1 MKKLLNSKFAII
13 GVNLLFLFFLLL
25 SIVFISNAIVF
36 TLLVIII
43 FLSGGLFNYSYSINF
58 FKRSCSKSCANNFTI
73 SKLSCPAFIVLKTDN
88 SIVES
93 NNYFK
98 EYFPEA
104 LNLDDL
110 YNNSSEELLEISSN
124 NEAIV
129 YLINGPKK
137 HKNHVCD
144 DECLDE
150 LLLTFF
156 DASPIPNILIDFQ
169 GKVIRSNNAFID
181 MIGDKKYKHSGWLFK
196 TIVDK
201 SERETIERSIS
212 DIANDK
218 RIIEPV
224 EIKIIGESKIVSFLF
239 VTRLLH
245 HDLKEALLIHLID
258 ITDHKNLEMNFAHS
272 QKMQALGQLA
282 GGVAHDFNNLLT
294 AMLGFSDLLLMR
306 HPAGDPS
313 FSDIMQ
319 IKQNVNR
326 ATSLV
331 RQLLAFSKKQVLNIQ
346 LTDANEIIAELSNLI
361 IRLIGENIKLNI
373 TYDRELKAVKVDQG
387 QLEQVII
394 NLAVNA
400 RDSMSNGGDL
410 IITTK
415 NIRIDDNNR
424 FYQKLITPFVKEN
437 IENGDYVL
445 ITVADDGCGIPKK
458 LINQIFEPFFS
469 TKDISAGTGLGLST
483 VYGIIKQTGGYLFLE
498 TKENIGT
505 QFYIL
510 LKAHEHD
517 SQELV
522 EIQNNKDNYN
532 ISSDFIDLSGNSVI
546 LIVEDEAPV
555 RAVSSYALKN
565 RGYNVLEAD
574 NGAEA
579 VKIVKEKEGKIDLII
594 SDIIMPGVN
603 GPDMVKEVHSLYSEI
618 RVIFISGYTE
628 HALMEGVVNNKKI
641 HFMAKPFS
649 LKQLAT
655 KVKEVLSL

>member
-1 MKKLLNSKFAII
+1 MKKLLNNKFAII
-13 GVNLLFLFFLLL
+13 GFNLSFFLFLLFSVIF
-25 SIVFISNAIVF
+25 VSNIMVSS
-36 TLLVIII
+36 LLV
-43 FLSGGLFNYSYSINF
+43 FLILLGGGLFNYFYPKKMMSNF
-58 FKRSCSKSCANNFTI
+58 FIN
-73 SKLSCPAFIVLKTDN
+73 KLSYPAFVMLKTDN
-88 SIVES
+88 SIIES
-93 NNYFK
+93 NQYFK
-98 EYFPEA
+98 KYFPGI
-104 LNLDDL
+104 LKLDDL
-110 YNNSSEELLEISSN
+110 NKDSSEELLELLSSD
-124 NEAIV
+124 ETVV

-169 GKVIRSNNAFID
+169 GKVVRSNNAFID
-181 MIGDKKYKHSGWLFK
+181 LIGDSKYRHPGWLFDA
-196 TIVDK
+196 IVDK
-201 SERETIERSIS
+201 SGREIIKQSIY
-212 DIANDK
+212 DIANHK
-218 RIIEPV
+218 HVIEPV
-224 EIKIIGESKIVSFLF
+224 EIKIIGERKIVSFLF
-239 VTRLLH
+239 ITRLLH
-245 HDLKEALLIHLID
+245 HDLKEALLINLID

-346 LTDANEIIAELSNLI
+346 LTDANEILAELSNLI
-361 IRLIGENIKLNI
+361 IRLIGEHIKLNI
-373 TYDRELKAVKVDQG
+373 TYDRDLKAVKVDQG

-394 NLAVNA
+394 NLAVNS

-410 IITTK
+410 TISTK
-415 NIRIDDNNR
+415 NITIDDNNK
-424 FYQKLITPFVKEN
+424 FYQKLTTPFVKEN

-498 TKENIGT
+498 TKENVGT
-505 QFYIL
+505 KFYIL
-510 LKAHEHD
+510 LKSHEHEN
-517 SQELV
+517 QEIV
-522 EIQNNKDNYN
+522 EVRNSKDNYN

-565 RGYNVLEAD
+565 KGYNVLEAD
-574 NGAEA
+574 NGMEA

-594 SDIIMPGVN
+594 SDIMMPGVN
-603 GPDMVKEVHSLYSEI
+603 GPDMIKEVHNLYSEI

-628 HALMEGVVNNKKI
+628 HALMEGLVNNQKI

>member
-1 MKKLLNSKFAII
+1 MKKLLNSKFTII
-13 GVNLLFLFFLLL
+13 AVNLFLAFL
-25 SIVFISNAIVF
+25 VFISFVFIESIVLF
-36 TLLVIII
+36 ALLVTVL
-43 FLSGGLFNYSYSINF
+43 FALGGSFNYFRGSL
-58 FKRSCSKSCANNFTI
+58 SKSYASNLALE
-73 SKLSCPAFIVLKTDN
+73 KLLYPAFSILRVDKSLVDSN
-88 SIVES
+88 SL
-93 NNYFK
+93 FK
-98 EYFPEA
+98 EYFPEI

-110 YNNSSEELLEISSN
+110 YKSSVEGLLEIFSN
-124 NEAIV
+124 DDISI

-137 HKNHVCD
+137 HQNHICD

-169 GKVIRSNNAFID
+169 GKVVRSNNSFIE
-181 MIGDKKYKHSGWLFK
+181 MIGNKKYKQPGWAFSE
-196 TIVDK
+196 IVDESK
-201 SERETIERSIS
+201 EELVRKAIS
-212 DIANDK
+212 DVSNDK
-218 RIIEPV
+218 QIIEPV
-224 EIKIIGESKIVSFLF
+224 EIKIIGEKKIVSFLF
-239 VTRLLH
+239 ITRLLH
-245 HDLKEALLIHLID
+245 HNLKEALLIHLID
-258 ITDHKNLEMNFAHS
+258 ITEHKNLEMNFAHS

-294 AMLGFSDLLLMR
+294 AMLGFSDLLLIR

-326 ATSLV
+326 ATGLV

-346 LTDANEIIAELSNLI
+346 LTDANEILAELSNLI
-361 IRLIGENIKLNI
+361 VRLIGENIKLDI
-373 TYDRELKAVKVDQG
+373 TYDRDLKAVRVDQG

-400 RDSMSNGGDL
+400 RDSMSSGGNL
-410 IITTK
+410 IIASK
-415 NIRIDDNNR
+415 NIVIDNNNK
-424 FYQKLITPFVKEN
+424 FYQKLVTPFVKEN
-437 IENGDYVL
+437 IENGEYVL
-445 ITVADDGCGIPKK
+445 ITVEDNGCGIPKK

-498 TKENIGT
+498 TKENVGT

-510 LKAHEHD
+510 LKAHEYEN
-517 SQELV
+517 QELV
-522 EIQNNKDNYN
+522 ETQNNKDAYN
-532 ISSDFIDLSGNSVI
+532 VSSNFVDLSGNSVV

-555 RAVSSYALKN
+555 REVSSYALKN
-565 RGYNVLEAD
+565 RGYNVLEAE

-579 VKIVKEKEGKIDLII
+579 VKIIKEQEGKIDLVI
-594 SDIIMPGVN
+594 SDIIMPGIN
-603 GPDMVKEVHSLYSEI
+603 GPDMIKEVHGLYAEI

-628 HALMEGVVNNKKI
+628 HALMEGVVNNQKI

>member
-1 MKKLLNSKFAII
+1 MKNLLSSKFAII
-13 GVNLLFLFFLLL
+13 FVNLLFLFFLLL
-25 SIVFISNAIVF
+25 SIVFISNIVVFVLLVFIVF
-36 TLLVIII
+36 L
-43 FLSGGLFNYSYSINF
+43 GGGAFNFFYSINF
-58 FKRSCSKSCANNFTI
+58 FRRSCSKSCVDKF
-73 SKLSCPAFIVLKTDN
+73 SLEKLSYPAF
-88 SIVES
+88 SILNLDKSLIES
-93 NNYFK
+93 NNLFK
-98 EYFPEA
+98 EYYPEVI
-104 LNLDDL
+104 NLDDL
-110 YNNSSEELLEISSN
+110 YKNSGELLEISSN
-124 NEAIV
+124 NKTSV
-129 YLINGPKK
+129 YLIKGPKK
-137 HKNHVCD
+137 HQNHVCD
-144 DECLDE
+144 DGCLDE

-181 MIGDKKYKHSGWLFK
+181 MIGDKKYKQPGWLFN
-196 TIVDK
+196 TIVDR
-201 SERETIERSIS
+201 SEEEVVEKAIS
-212 DIANDK
+212 DIVKDK

-224 EIKIIGESKIVSFLF
+224 EIKIIGKRKRISFLF

-258 ITDHKNLEMNFAHS
+258 ITEHKNLEMNFAHS

-313 FSDIMQ
+313 FADIMQ

-346 LTDANEIIAELSNLI
+346 LTDANEILAELSNLI
-361 IRLIGENIKLNI
+361 TRLIGENIKLNI
-373 TYDRELKAVKVDQG
+373 TYDRELKAVRVDQG

-400 RDSMSNGGDL
+400 RDSMNNSGDL
-410 IITTK
+410 TISTK
-415 NIRIDDNNR
+415 NITIDDSNK
-424 FYQKLITPFVKEN
+424 FYQKLTTPFVKEN
-437 IENGDYVL
+437 IENGEYVL
-445 ITVADDGCGIPKK
+445 ITVADNGCGIPKK

-483 VYGIIKQTGGYLFLE
+483 VYGIIKQTDGYLFLE
-498 TKENIGT
+498 TKENAGT
-505 QFYIL
+505 KFYIL
-510 LKAHEHD
+510 LKAHEYEN
-517 SQELV
+517 QELV
-522 EIQNNKDNYN
+522 EIKNNKDNYN
-532 ISSDFIDLSGNSVI
+532 ISSDFIDLSGNSII

-565 RGYNVLEAD
+565 RGYNVLEAE
-574 NGAEA
+574 NGSEA
-579 VKIVKEKEGKIDLII
+579 VKIVKGQEGKIDLII

-603 GPDMVKEVHSLYSEI
+603 GPDMIKEVHSLYPGI

-628 HALMEGVVNNKKI
+628 HALMEGVVNNQKI

-649 LKQLAT
+649 LKQLST

>member
-1 MKKLLNSKFAII
+1 VKKLLNNKLVII
-13 GVNLLFLFFLLL
+13 GFNLLIFFFLIL
-25 SIVFISNAIVF
+25 SIVFISNIAAFI
-36 TLLVIII
+36 LLVLVAI
-43 FLSGGLFNYSYSINF
+43 LCAGLFNYFYSIKF
-58 FKRSCSKSCANNFTI
+58 LERFCSKNHVNNFAVNQ
-73 SKLSCPAFIVLKTDN
+73 LSYPAFVVSKSDN
-88 SIVES
+88 SIIES
-93 NNYFK
+93 NSYFK
-98 EYFPEA
+98 EYFPGV

-110 YNNSSEELLEISSN
+110 YKDSSEELLELSSGR
-124 NEAIV
+124 ETAV
-129 YLINGPKK
+129 FFINGPKK
-137 HKNHVCD
+137 HKNHICD
-144 DECLDE
+144 DGCLDE

-169 GKVIRSNNAFID
+169 GQVIRSNNAFID
-181 MIGDKKYKHSGWLFK
+181 MIGDKKYKRPGWLFDA
-196 TIVDK
+196 IVDRP
-201 SERETIERSIS
+201 EREVIKKSIS
-212 DIANDK
+212 DIASHK
-218 RIIEPV
+218 RIIEPI
-224 EIKIIGESKIVSFLF
+224 EIKIIGERKIISFLF
-239 VTRLLH
+239 ITRLLH

-346 LTDANEIIAELSNLI
+346 LTDANEILAELSNLI

-373 TYDRELKAVKVDQG
+373 AYDRELKAVKVDQG

-410 IITTK
+410 SIVTK
-415 NIRIDDNNR
+415 NITIDDSNK

-469 TKDISAGTGLGLST
+469 TKDVSAGTGLGLST
-483 VYGIIKQTGGYLFLE
+483 VYGIIKQTDGYLFLE
-498 TKENIGT
+498 TKENVGT
-505 QFYIL
+505 KFYIL
-510 LKAHEHD
+510 LKAHEHEG
-517 SQELV
+517 QELI
-522 EIQNNKDNYN
+522 ETENNKDNYN
-532 ISSDFIDLSGNSVI
+532 ISSDFIDLSGSSVI

-555 RAVSSYALKN
+555 REVSSYALKN
-565 RGYNVLEAD
+565 RGYKVLEAD
-574 NGAEA
+574 NGIEA
-579 VKIVKEKEGKIDLII
+579 IKTVKEKEGKIDLII

-603 GPDMVKEVHSLYSEI
+603 GADMIKEVHNLYSEI

-628 HALMEGVVNNKKI
+628 HALMEGIVNNQKI